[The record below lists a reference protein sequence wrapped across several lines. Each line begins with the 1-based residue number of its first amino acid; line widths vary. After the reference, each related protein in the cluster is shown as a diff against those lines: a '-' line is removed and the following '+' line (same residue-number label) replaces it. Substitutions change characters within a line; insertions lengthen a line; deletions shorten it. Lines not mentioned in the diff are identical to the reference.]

1 MPRSRS
7 LSKQINKTKSRTRSL
22 NLQQLRENKQRHNA
36 SNKIKKFIKRVNN
49 KHKGKL
55 AISRRNFNKTYQEQ
69 EQARRELYRQRHIPY
84 PFLRISRP
92 MTENE
97 LELYGNLGVNTSAP
111 YNTEAKVV
119 QLAIPEN
126 KSKTVKHYRSNAM
139 IVPQNEEVIQM
150 RLEHAIR
157 IKQKYTRELHE
168 LYMIGSE
175 LDQGN
180 DEATK
185 DLDLQIKE
193 KKEDISRINREIER
207 LENPEPHHI
216 TTQKPVHIPEAR
228 PLGKPKRALEFQP
241 NSRLA
246 INTAFGINSNS
257 IYRYA
262 KSGGLVNPN
271 NYRAEHI
278 GRSRADISQEIDN
291 IMRGRT
297 LDELAPEIQ
306 NHVRYLLSLLEE

>member
-7 LSKQINKTKSRTRSL
+7 LSKSKSKTKSRTRSL
-22 NLQQLRENKQRHNA
+22 NLHQLRENKQRHNA
-36 SNKIKKFIKRVNN
+36 SNKIKGFIRRVNN

-55 AISRRNFNKTYQEQ
+55 AISRRNFNRLYQEQ
-69 EQARRELYRQRHIPY
+69 EQERRELYRHRHIPY

-97 LELYGNLGVNTSAP
+97 LELYENLKENTSVP
-111 YNTEAKVV
+111 YYSEAKVV
-119 QLAIPEN
+119 PIAIPAN
-126 KSKTVKHYRSNAM
+126 NSKTVKHYRSTAM
-139 IVPQNEEVIQM
+139 LVPQNEEVIQM

-180 DEATK
+180 DEATSQ
-185 DLDLQIKE
+185 LDLQIQE
-193 KKEDISRINREIER
+193 KKEDIEHINREIER
-207 LENPEPHHI
+207 LKNPEPHHI

-228 PLGKPKRALEFQP
+228 PLGRPNRALEFQP

-246 INTAFGINSNS
+246 INTALGINSNS

-262 KSGGLVNPN
+262 KSGGLVNPH
-271 NYRAEHI
+271 NYRAEHL
-278 GRSRADISQEIDN
+278 GRTREDITREIEILLRGRRLEDISEEEQY
-291 IMRGRT
+291 
-297 LDELAPEIQ
+297 A
-306 NHVRYLLSLLEE
+306 VRYLMSLLE